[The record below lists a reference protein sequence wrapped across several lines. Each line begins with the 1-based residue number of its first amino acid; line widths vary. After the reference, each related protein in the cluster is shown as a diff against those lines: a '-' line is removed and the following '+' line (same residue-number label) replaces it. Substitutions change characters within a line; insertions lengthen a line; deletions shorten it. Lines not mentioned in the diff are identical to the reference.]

1 MTVHI
6 VGAGLSGL
14 AAAVALAGKGQRVVV
29 YEAAAQAGG
38 RCRSYHD
45 REIDRVIDN
54 GNHLVLSGNPC
65 VQKYLRMVGA
75 SDRLVGPEGDGFH
88 FLDLTRN
95 RRFVVRPNQGPIPWW
110 VGSPSR
116 RVPGTGWLDYLAAI
130 KLAFARPGASVADV
144 LPHDELYRI
153 LWEPLAVS
161 ALNTPVEE
169 ASAQGFWKVIA
180 KTLAKGGR
188 FSRPLIARETLA
200 DTFVTPGLAFLA
212 AHGGEVRLGTRIK
225 RLDYAGERVVGLAS
239 DGADE
244 IWEDGDQVIMAAPP
258 AIAERLV
265 RHLETP
271 GADEPIVNAH
281 FATTDPAGTP
291 LEVVAVVGGAAQ
303 WVFRRPGLAS
313 VTVSAARAMVDE
325 PADVLAPRLW
335 ADVARA
341 FPALGEAM
349 PPYRIIKE
357 KRATIRQSP
366 TDEALRPG
374 FATQFGNLWLAG
386 DWTRTGLPATIEGS
400 LQSGFRAAKAALE
413 NYSMPSNKAVLR

>member
-14 AAAVALAGKGQRVVV
+14 AAAVALADKGQRVVV

-38 RCRSYHD
+38 RCLSYHD
-45 REIDRVIDN
+45 KEIDRTIDN
-54 GNHLVLSGNPC
+54 GNHMVLSGNQY
-65 VQKYLRMVGA
+65 VQRYLKLVGA
-75 SDRLVGPEGDGFH
+75 TDRLVGHEGDGFH
-88 FLDLTRN
+88 FLDLTKD
-95 RRFVVRPNQGPIPWW
+95 RRFTMRPNPGPIPWW
-110 VGSPSR
+110 VASPAR
-116 RVPGTGWLDYLAAI
+116 RVPGTGWLDYLAVA
-130 KLAFARPGASVADV
+130 KLAFARPGATVADV

-161 ALNTPVEE
+161 ALNTPVDE
-169 ASAQGFWKVIA
+169 ASAQGFWKVVA

-200 DTFVTPGLAFLA
+200 DTFVAPGVAFLTA
-212 AHGGEVRLGTRIK
+212 RGGEVRLGTRIK
-225 RLDYAGERVVGLAS
+225 RLDYAEGKVTGLAS
-239 DGADE
+239 DIAE
-244 IWEDGDQVIMAAPP
+244 EVWETGDKVIMATPP

-281 FATTDPAGTP
+281 FATNDPAGTP
-291 LEVVAVVGGAAQ
+291 LEVVAIVGGAAQ

-325 PADVLAPRLW
+325 PAEALAPRLW

-349 PPYRIIKE
+349 PPYRIVKE

-374 FATQFGNLWLAG
+374 LTTRFANLWLAG

-400 LQSGFRAAKAALE
+400 LQSGFQAAKAALD
-413 NYSMPSNKAVLR
+413 

>member
-14 AAAVALAGKGQRVVV
+14 AAAVALADKGRRVVL

-45 REIDRVIDN
+45 REIDRTIDN
-54 GNHLVLSGNPC
+54 GNHLVLSGNRC
-65 VQKYLRMVGA
+65 VRRYLQMVGA
-75 SDRLVGPEGDGFH
+75 TDRLVGPEGDGFH
-88 FLDLTRN
+88 FLDLTRD
-95 RRFVVRPNQGPIPWW
+95 RRFVVRPNEGPFPWW
-110 VGSPSR
+110 VASPAR
-116 RVPGTGWLDYLAAI
+116 RVPGTGWSDYLAAV
-130 KLAFARPGASVADV
+130 KLAFAKSGASVADV

-180 KTLAKGGR
+180 KTLAKGGK

-200 DTFVTPGLAFLA
+200 DTFVEPGLAFVTA
-212 AHGGEVRLGTRIK
+212 RGGALRLGTRIK
-225 RLDYAGERVVGLAS
+225 RLDYAGDRVVGLAS
-239 DGADE
+239 DSAE
-244 IWEDGDQVIMAAPP
+244 EVWEEGDRVIMAAPP

-265 RHLETP
+265 RGLETP

-281 FATTDPAGTP
+281 FATADPAGAK

-325 PADVLAPRLW
+325 PADAIAPRLW

-341 FPALGEAM
+341 FPALGETM

-374 FATQFGNLWLAG
+374 FATEFSNLWLAG

-400 LQSGFRAAKAALE
+400 LQSGFQAAKAAL
-413 NYSMPSNKAVLR
+413 A

>member
-14 AAAVALAGKGQRVVV
+14 AAAVALADKGQSVVV

-38 RCRSYHD
+38 RCRSYYD
-45 REIDRVIDN
+45 REIDRLIDN
-54 GNHLVLSGNPC
+54 GNHLVLSGNRN
-65 VQKYLRMVGA
+65 VQRYLGMVGA
-75 SDRLVGPEGDGFH
+75 KDRLVGPAVDGFR

-95 RRFVVRPNQGPIPWW
+95 RGFTVRPNAGPIPWW
-110 VGSPSR
+110 VASPSR
-116 RVPGTGWLDYLAAI
+116 RVPDTKWTDYLAAG
-130 KLAFARPGASVADV
+130 KLAFAPANASVADI

-161 ALNTPVEE
+161 ALNTPAEE
-169 ASAQGFWKVIA
+169 ASARGFWQVLL
-180 KTLAKGGR
+180 KTLARGGQ

-200 DTFVTPGLAFLA
+200 DTFVTPGLEFLA
-212 AHGGEVRLGTRIK
+212 KHGGEIRLGTRIK
-225 RLDYAGERVVGLAS
+225 RLEFRGGQVVGLAS
-239 DGADE
+239 DSADE
-244 IWEDGDQVIMAAPP
+244 KWMPGDRVIMAAPP

-265 RHLETP
+265 RNLETP

-281 FATTDPAGTP
+281 FATSDPEGTP
-291 LEVVAVVGGAAQ
+291 LEVVAIVGGAAQ

-313 VTVSAARAMVDE
+313 VTVSAARSMVDE
-325 PADVLAPRLW
+325 PAEVLAPRLW

-341 FPALGEAM
+341 FPALGPAM
-349 PPYRIIKE
+349 PPYRIVKE

-366 TDEALRPG
+366 TDEAMRPG
-374 FATQFGNLWLAG
+374 MTTEFDNLWLAG

-400 LQSGFRAAKAALE
+400 LQSGFQAAKAAI
-413 NYSMPSNKAVLR
+413 KA

>member
-14 AAAVALAGKGQRVVV
+14 AAAVALADKGQRVVV

-45 REIDRVIDN
+45 KEIDRTIDN

-65 VQKYLRMVGA
+65 VQRYLKLVGA
-75 SDRLVGPEGDGFH
+75 TDRLVGPEGDGFH
-88 FLDLTRN
+88 FLDLTKN
-95 RRFVVRPNQGPIPWW
+95 HRFTVRPNRGPIPWW
-110 VGSPSR
+110 VASPSR
-116 RVPGTGWLDYLAAI
+116 RVPGTGWLDYLFAAR
-130 KLAFARPGASVADV
+130 LAFARPGASVADV

-161 ALNTPVEE
+161 ALNTPVDE
-169 ASAQGFWKVIA
+169 ASAQGFWKVVA

-200 DTFVTPGLAFLA
+200 DTFVTPGVAFLTA
-212 AHGGEVRLGTRIK
+212 RGGEIRLGTRIK
-225 RLDYAGERVVGLAS
+225 RLDYSEGKVAGLAS
-239 DGADE
+239 DSAE
-244 IWEDGDQVIMAAPP
+244 EEWEEGDKVIVAAPP

-281 FATTDPAGTP
+281 FATGDPSGTP
-291 LEVVAVVGGAAQ
+291 LEVVAIVGGAAQ

-325 PADVLAPRLW
+325 PAEALAPRLW

-341 FPALGEAM
+341 FPALGAAM

-357 KRATIRQSP
+357 TSAPIRQSP

-374 FATQFGNLWLAG
+374 LATRFSNLWLAG

-400 LQSGFRAAKAALE
+400 LQSGFAAAKATLG
-413 NYSMPSNKAVLR
+413 

>member
-14 AAAVALAGKGQRVVV
+14 AAAVTLADKGQRVVV

-45 REIDRVIDN
+45 REIDRTIDN

-65 VQKYLRMVGA
+65 VQRYLRMVGA
-75 SDRLVGPEGDGFH
+75 TDRLIGPAGDGFQ
-88 FLDLTRN
+88 FLDLTKN
-95 RRFVVRPNQGPIPWW
+95 HRFTVRPNQGPIPWW
-110 VGSPSR
+110 IASPSR
-116 RVPGTGWLDYLAAI
+116 RVPGTGWLDYAVAV

-161 ALNTPVEE
+161 ALNTPVDE
-169 ASAQGFWKVIA
+169 ASAQGFWKVLA

-200 DTFVTPGLAFLA
+200 DTFVTPGVAFLA
-212 AHGGEVRLGTRIK
+212 AHGGEIRLGTRIK
-225 RLDYAGERVVGLAS
+225 RLDYADGKVVGLSS
-239 DGADE
+239 DSAE
-244 IWEDGDQVIMAAPP
+244 EVWEEGDMVIMAAPP

-271 GADEPIVNAH
+271 GTDEPIVNAH
-281 FATTDPAGTP
+281 FATNDPAGTP
-291 LEVVAVVGGAAQ
+291 LEVVAIVGGAAQ

-325 PADVLAPRLW
+325 PAEALAPRLW

-341 FPALGEAM
+341 FPALGQSL

-366 TDEALRPG
+366 NDEALRPG
-374 FATQFGNLWLAG
+374 FTTRFSNLWLAG

-400 LQSGFRAAKAALE
+400 LQSGFQAAKAALG
-413 NYSMPSNKAVLR
+413 

>member
-14 AAAVALAGKGQRVVV
+14 AAAVTLAEKGQRVVV

-45 REIDRVIDN
+45 KEIDRTIDN
-54 GNHLVLSGNPC
+54 GNHLVLSGNVC
-65 VQKYLRMVGA
+65 VQRYLRLVGA
-75 SDRLVGPEGDGFH
+75 TDRLVGPQGEGFD
-88 FLDLTRN
+88 FLDLTKN
-95 RRFVVRPNQGPIPWW
+95 RRFAVRPNSGPIPWW
-110 VGSPSR
+110 IASPSR
-116 RVPGTGWLDYLAAI
+116 RVPGTGPLDYLAAA
-130 KLAFARPGASVADV
+130 KLAFARPGATVADV

-161 ALNTPVEE
+161 ALNTPVDE
-169 ASAQGFWKVIA
+169 ASAQGFWQVVA

-188 FSRPLIARETLA
+188 FSRPLIARDTLA
-200 DTFVTPGLAFLA
+200 DTFVAPGLAFLTA
-212 AHGGEVRLGTRIK
+212 RGGEVRLGTRIK
-225 RLDYAGERVVGLAS
+225 RLDYADDKVVGLAS
-239 DGADE
+239 DSAE
-244 IWEDGDQVIMAAPP
+244 EVWEKGDKVIVAAPP

-281 FATTDPAGTP
+281 FATNDPAGTP
-291 LEVVAVVGGAAQ
+291 LEVVAIVGGAAQ

-325 PADVLAPRLW
+325 PAEALAPRLW
-335 ADVARA
+335 ADVASA

-374 FATQFGNLWLAG
+374 FATRFANLWLAG

-400 LQSGFRAAKAALE
+400 LQSGFQAAKAAL
-413 NYSMPSNKAVLR
+413 A

>member
-14 AAAVALAGKGQRVVV
+14 AAAVALAEKGQRVVL

-54 GNHLVLSGNPC
+54 GNHLVLSGNEN
-65 VQKYLRMVGA
+65 VQRYLRLVGA
-75 SDRLVGPEGDGFH
+75 SDRLVGPAGEGFR
-88 FLDLTRN
+88 FLDLTKGRG
-95 RRFVVRPNQGPIPWW
+95 FTVRPNDGPIPWW
-110 VGSPSR
+110 IGVPSR
-116 RVPGTGWLDYLAAI
+116 RVPDTGILDYLAAI
-130 KLAFARPGASVADV
+130 RLAFARIGSAVADI
-144 LPHDELYRI
+144 LPHDEVYRV

-169 ASAQGFWKVIA
+169 ASAQGFWRVLA
-180 KTLAKGGR
+180 KTLARGGA
-188 FSRPLIARETLA
+188 FARPLIARETLA
-200 DTFVTPGLAFLA
+200 DTFVAPGLAFLA
-212 AHGGEVRLGTRIK
+212 ERSGIVRLGTRIK
-225 RLDYAGERVVGLAS
+225 RLAIAEQQVNGLMS
-239 DGADE
+239 ESGDE
-244 IWEDGDQVIMAAPP
+244 EWAPGDQLIMAAPP

-265 RHLETP
+265 PGLEAP

-281 FATTDPAGTP
+281 FATSDPDGTP
-291 LEVVAVVGGAAQ
+291 LEVVAIVGGAAH

-325 PADVLAPRLW
+325 PAETLAPRLW

-341 FPALGEAM
+341 FPALGATM

-366 TDEALRPG
+366 ADEAIRPS
-374 FATQFGNLWLAG
+374 FTTKFDNLWLAG

-400 LQSGFRAAKAALE
+400 LLSGFRAAEAAL
-413 NYSMPSNKAVLR
+413 KAGR

>member
-14 AAAVALAGKGQRVVV
+14 AAAVTLAEKGQRVVV

-38 RCRSYHD
+38 RCRSYYD
-45 REIDRVIDN
+45 KEIDRTIDN
-54 GNHLVLSGNPC
+54 GNHLVLSGNQS
-65 VQKYLRMVGA
+65 VQRYLKLVGA
-75 SDRLVGPEGDGFH
+75 TDRLVGPEGEGFD
-88 FLDLTRN
+88 FLDLTKN
-95 RRFVVRPNQGPIPWW
+95 SRFAIRPNPGPIPWW
-110 VGSPSR
+110 VAVPSR
-116 RVPGTGWLDYLAAI
+116 RVPGTGPLDYLAAA

-161 ALNTPVEE
+161 ALNTPIEE
-169 ASAQGFWKVIA
+169 ASAQGFWKVVA
-180 KTLAKGGR
+180 NTLAKGGR

-200 DTFVTPGLAFLA
+200 DTFVTPGLAFLTA
-212 AHGGEVRLGTRIK
+212 RRGEVRLGTRIK
-225 RLDYAGERVVGLAS
+225 RLDYADDKVIGLAS
-239 DGADE
+239 DSAE
-244 IWEDGDQVIMAAPP
+244 EVWEEGDKLIMAAPP

-281 FATTDPAGTP
+281 FATDDPAGTP
-291 LEVVAVVGGAAQ
+291 LEVVAIVGGAAQ

-313 VTVSAARAMVDE
+313 VTVSAARGMVDE
-325 PADVLAPRLW
+325 PAEVLAPRLW

-374 FATQFGNLWLAG
+374 LTTKFANLWLAG

-400 LQSGFRAAKAALE
+400 LQSGFAAAKAALG
-413 NYSMPSNKAVLR
+413 

>member
-14 AAAVALAGKGQRVVV
+14 AAAVALAEKGRRVVV

-45 REIDRVIDN
+45 REIDRTIDN

-65 VQKYLRMVGA
+65 VQRYLHMVGA
-75 SDRLVGPEGDGFH
+75 TDRLVGPEGDGFH

-95 RRFVVRPNQGPIPWW
+95 CRFTMRPNPGPIPWW
-110 VGSPSR
+110 VASPSR
-116 RVPGTGWLDYLAAI
+116 RVPGTGWWDYLAAI

-225 RLDYAGERVVGLAS
+225 RLDYANGRVTGLAS
-239 DGADE
+239 DNADE
-244 IWEDGDQVIMAAPP
+244 TWETGDQVIMAAPP

-265 RHLETP
+265 RDLETP
-271 GADEPIVNAH
+271 SADEPIVNAH
-281 FATTDPAGTP
+281 FATADPPDTP
-291 LEVVAVVGGAAQ
+291 LEVVAIVGGTAH
-303 WVFRRPGLAS
+303 WVFRRPGMAS
-313 VTVSAARAMVDE
+313 VTVSAARDLVDA
-325 PADVLAPRLW
+325 PAEAIAPRLW

-341 FPALGEAM
+341 FPALGQAM
-349 PPYRIIKE
+349 PPYRIVKE

-366 TDEALRPG
+366 ADEALRPG
-374 FATQFGNLWLAG
+374 FATKFANLWLAG

-400 LQSGFRAAKAALE
+400 LQSGFQAAKAALG
-413 NYSMPSNKAVLR
+413 

>member
-14 AAAVALAGKGQRVVV
+14 AAAVALADKGQRVVV

-45 REIDRVIDN
+45 KEIDRTIDN
-54 GNHLVLSGNPC
+54 GNHMVLSGNPC
-65 VQKYLRMVGA
+65 VQRYLKLVGA
-75 SDRLVGPEGDGFH
+75 TGELVGPEGDGFH
-88 FLDLTRN
+88 FLDLTKD
-95 RRFVVRPNQGPIPWW
+95 RRFTMRPNAGPIPWW
-110 VGSPSR
+110 VASPSR
-116 RVPGTGWLDYLAAI
+116 RVPGTGWLDYLAAT

-161 ALNTPVEE
+161 ALNTPVDE
-169 ASAQGFWKVIA
+169 ASAQGFWKVVA

-200 DTFVTPGLAFLA
+200 DTFVTPGVAFLTA
-212 AHGGEVRLGTRIK
+212 RGGEVRLGTRIK
-225 RLDYAGERVVGLAS
+225 RLDYAEGKVTGLAS
-239 DGADE
+239 DSAEE
-244 IWEDGDQVIMAAPP
+244 IWEEGDKVIMAAPP

-281 FATTDPAGTP
+281 FATNDPADTP
-291 LEVVAVVGGAAQ
+291 LEVVAIVGGAAQ

-325 PADVLAPRLW
+325 PAEALAPRLW

-341 FPALGEAM
+341 FPALGQEM

-374 FATQFGNLWLAG
+374 LTTRFANLWLAG

-400 LQSGFRAAKAALE
+400 LQSGFAAAKAALG
-413 NYSMPSNKAVLR
+413 

>member
-14 AAAVALAGKGQRVVV
+14 AAAVTLAGKGQRVVV

-45 REIDRVIDN
+45 KEIDRTIDN
-54 GNHLVLSGNPC
+54 GNHLVLSGNQS
-65 VQKYLRMVGA
+65 VQRYLRLVGA
-75 SDRLVGPEGDGFH
+75 TDRLVGPKGDGFD
-88 FLDLTRN
+88 FLDLTKNN
-95 RRFVVRPNQGPIPWW
+95 RFTVRPNQGPIPWW
-110 VGSPSR
+110 VASPSR
-116 RVPGTGWLDYLAAI
+116 RVPGTGPLDYLAATR
-130 KLAFARPGASVADV
+130 LAFARPGASVADV

-161 ALNTPVEE
+161 ALNTPVDE
-169 ASAQGFWKVIA
+169 ASAQGFWKVVA

-200 DTFVTPGLAFLA
+200 DTFVTPGVAFLA
-212 AHGGEVRLGTRIK
+212 ARGGEVRLGTRIK
-225 RLDYAGERVVGLAS
+225 RLDYDEGRVVGLAS
-239 DGADE
+239 DSADE
-244 IWEDGDQVIMAAPP
+244 VWQDGDTVIVATPP
-258 AIAERLV
+258 VIAERLV

-281 FATTDPAGTP
+281 FATGDPAGTP
-291 LEVVAVVGGAAQ
+291 LEVVAIVGGAAQ

-325 PADVLAPRLW
+325 PAEALAPRLW

-374 FATQFGNLWLAG
+374 FTTRFSNLWLAG

-400 LQSGFRAAKAALE
+400 LQSGFQAAKAALG
-413 NYSMPSNKAVLR
+413 

>member
-6 VGAGLSGL
+6 VGGGLSGL
-14 AAAVALAGKGQRVVV
+14 AAAVTLADKGQRVVV

-45 REIDRVIDN
+45 KEIDRTIDN
-54 GNHLVLSGNPC
+54 GNHLVLSGNVS
-65 VQKYLRMVGA
+65 VQRYLRLVGA
-75 SDRLVGPEGDGFH
+75 TDRLVGPRGDGFD
-88 FLDLTRN
+88 FLDLTKNN
-95 RRFVVRPNQGPIPWW
+95 RFTVRPNPGPIPWW
-110 VGSPSR
+110 VASPSR
-116 RVPGTGWLDYLAAI
+116 RVPGTGPLDYLAAAR
-130 KLAFARPGASVADV
+130 LAFARPGATVADV

-161 ALNTPVEE
+161 ALNTPADE
-169 ASAQGFWKVIA
+169 ASAQGFWKVVA

-200 DTFVTPGLAFLA
+200 DTFVTPGVAFLTA
-212 AHGGEVRLGTRIK
+212 RGGEVRLGTRIK
-225 RLDYAGERVVGLAS
+225 RLDYADDKVVGLAS
-239 DGADE
+239 DSADE
-244 IWEDGDQVIMAAPP
+244 ILEAGDTVIVAAPP

-271 GADEPIVNAH
+271 GADEAIVNAH
-281 FATTDPAGTP
+281 FATSDPADTP
-291 LEVVAVVGGAAQ
+291 LEVVAIVGGAAQ

-325 PADVLAPRLW
+325 PAEMLAPRLW

-341 FPALGEAM
+341 FPALGEAI

-374 FATQFGNLWLAG
+374 FTTKFSNLWLAG

-400 LQSGFRAAKAALE
+400 LQSGFQAAKAALG
-413 NYSMPSNKAVLR
+413 N